1 MGSSAS
7 VLEKLTPEQQAEI
20 NALVEKLK
28 GEGVAE
34 EEIEKQVKEQF
45 AEILASIE
53 VAPAAEAE
61 GEGAEGEG
69 AEGDFQDEYRAY
81 IKPAVDNAK
90 KLFEDQAF
98 KDEYKTAV
106 LAGGERNFY
115 SWDNDTWQSAM
126 ENDGSTIKDV
136 IADKEAGW
144 SAGIPFFYPFDP
156 QESYDAVEQFAKDL
170 GIADEAAIKAFKRVC
185 LKAIWMIV
193 VDAASMVGD
202 PTQLEAAEET
212 KLLAPVLVKLN
223 EAYKINED
231 FNEDLNSFFDADEVW
246 SKNKDDGAPEEEEEE
261 QEQEC

>member
-45 AEILASIE
+45 AETLASIE
-53 VAPAAEAE
+53 IAPAAEAE
-61 GEGAEGEG
+61 VGEEQAAE
-69 AEGDFQDEYRAY
+69 DEEDPYQAF

-106 LAGGERNFY
+106 LADGKRNFY

-126 ENDGSTIKDV
+126 ENGGSTIKDV
-136 IADKEAGW
+136 IADKGAEW

-170 GIADEAAIKAFKRVC
+170 GITDEAAIKAFKRVC
-185 LKAIWMIV
+185 LRTIWMIIA
-193 VDAASMVGD
+193 DAAGQVGD
-202 PTQLEAAEET
+202 PEGRANLEAAEET

-231 FNEDLNSFFDADEVW
+231 FSEDLISFFDADEVW
-246 SKNKDDGAPEEEEEE
+246 SKNKDDGAPAEDEEETE
-261 QEQEC
+261 

>member
-61 GEGAEGEG
+61 AAEAAGAAEAGE
-69 AEGDFQDEYRAY
+69 DEEDPYKAF

-106 LAGGERNFY
+106 LAGGKRNFY

-126 ENDGSTIKDV
+126 ENDGSTIRRYCRQGSRMV
-136 IADKEAGW
+136 SW
-144 SAGIPFFYPFDP
+144 NPF
-156 QESYDAVEQFAKDL
+156 
-170 GIADEAAIKAFKRVC
+170 
-185 LKAIWMIV
+185 
-193 VDAASMVGD
+193 
-202 PTQLEAAEET
+202 
-212 KLLAPVLVKLN
+212 LL
-223 EAYKINED
+223 
-231 FNEDLNSFFDADEVW
+231 SFR
-246 SKNKDDGAPEEEEEE
+246 SSRII
-261 QEQEC
+261 

>member
-45 AEILASIE
+45 AEILSSIE
-53 VAPAAEAE
+53 VPAAEAE
-61 GEGAEGEG
+61 AAEAAEAVEAGEDGEDPYK
-69 AEGDFQDEYRAY
+69 AF

-90 KLFEDQAF
+90 KMFEDQAF

-106 LAGGERNFY
+106 LAGGKGNFY
-115 SWDNDTWQSAM
+115 SWDNDTWQSTM

-170 GIADEAAIKAFKRVC
+170 GITDEAAIKAFKRVC

-193 VDAASMVGD
+193 VDAARMVGD
-202 PTQLEAAEET
+202 PAQLEAAEET

-231 FNEDLNSFFDADEVW
+231 FSEDLISFFDADEVW
-246 SKNKDDGAPEEEEEE
+246 SKNKDDGAPKEEEEGEE
-261 QEQEC
+261 

>member
-115 SWDNDTWQSAM
+115 SWDNDTWQTAM

-144 SAGIPFFYPFDP
+144 SAGIPFVYPFDP

-170 GIADEAAIKAFKRVC
+170 GITDEAAIKAFKRIC
-185 LKAIWMIV
+185 LRTIHMIV
-193 VDAASMVGD
+193 IDAAR
-202 PTQLEAAEET
+202 TEAAQLEAGEET
-212 KLLAPVLVKLN
+212 KLLAPVIVKLN
-223 EAYKINED
+223 EAWKINED
-231 FNEDLNSFFDADEVW
+231 FSEDIGSFFDADEVW
-246 SKNKDDGAPEEEEEE
+246 CKNKDDGAPAEEEEDCE
-261 QEQEC
+261 